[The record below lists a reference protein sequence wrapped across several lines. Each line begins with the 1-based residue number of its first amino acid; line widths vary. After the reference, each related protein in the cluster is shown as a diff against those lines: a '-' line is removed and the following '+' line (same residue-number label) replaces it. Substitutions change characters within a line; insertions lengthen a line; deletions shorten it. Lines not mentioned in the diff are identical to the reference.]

1 MTDNEQ
7 AEQTDPSAP
16 PSLPPI
22 PPGRKRRPGGGRK
35 KGIPNAKIYE
45 FRDREAT
52 CERRRQIMN
61 EYMATHP
68 DFTTPRNGGRD
79 RGGHHPDTVRP
90 GEKRVVFL
98 MLESTRET
106 IKRCAE
112 SDGITAIEFMH
123 ELAESLRSSGRYAA
137 LFAPGTESGQ
147 ERQTDA
153 Q

>member
-16 PSLPPI
+16 PSLPTI
-22 PPGRKRRPGGGRK
+22 PPGRKRRSVGGRK
-35 KGIPNAKIYE
+35 KGIQNAKIYE
-45 FRDREAT
+45 FKDRKAT

-61 EYMATHP
+61 EYIATHP
-68 DFTTPRNGGRD
+68 DFTTHRNGGRD
-79 RGGHHPDTVRP
+79 RGGHHPDTVRS

-98 MLESTRET
+98 MLESTRNT

-123 ELAESLRSSGRYAA
+123 ELAESMRSSGRYAA

-147 ERQTDA
+147 EQQTDA

>member
-1 MTDNEQ
+1 MTDTEQ
-7 AEQTDPSAP
+7 AEQTDQSAS
-16 PSLPPI
+16 PSLPTI

-45 FRDREAT
+45 FKNREAT

-68 DFTTPRNGGRD
+68 DFTTTRNGGRD
-79 RGGHHPDTVRP
+79 RGGHHPDTVCP

-123 ELAESLRSSGRYAA
+123 ELAETLRSSGRYAA
-137 LFAPGTESGQ
+137 LFAPDTESGQ
-147 ERQTDA
+147 EQQTDA